1 MKFVQ
6 SLLASF
12 RSKKQKPVEEIVIPT
27 KVEPVQ
33 GAVTFI
39 PTTTSKVSVI
49 SSEDNLTFNGEG
61 FPVNIDENAHYIT
74 KRLFTPSAFY
84 TEPPFLPW
92 SEQERIKQNKNPVVN
107 KDIDNNNITVV
118 SSPEIVHTATIN
130 IINDKG
136 EIHIYNGYPVEFKT
150 DSGVKIAINNRGD
163 YTFSTNELYSLR
175 TETGE
180 VICNGQV
187 VKVLDCDAFDRER
200 ITLAQGVLLIV

>member
-12 RSKKQKPVEEIVIPT
+12 RSKKQKPVEETVIPV
-27 KVEPVQ
+27 KVEPIQ

-49 SSEDNLTFNGEG
+49 SSEDNLQFNNEG
-61 FPVNIDENAHYIT
+61 FPVNIDENAHHIT

-107 KDIDNNNITVV
+107 KDIDNTVPIPV
-118 SSPEIVHTATIN
+118 VKDIIHNATIN
-130 IINDKG
+130 HINEKG
-136 EIHIYNGYPVEFKT
+136 EVHIYNGYPVEFKT
-150 DSGVKIAINNRGD
+150 DSGIKIAINNRGD
-163 YTFSTNELYSLR
+163 YTFVTNEEYSLH
-175 TETGE
+175 TETGM
-180 VICNGQV
+180 VACKGYV
-187 VKVLDCDAFDRER
+187 TRVLDCDAYDKER
-200 ITLAQGVLLIV
+200 IISTQGVLLIV